1 MSTVAQM
8 PARRRALVADD
19 EALVREFVAET
30 LTRSGFDVET
40 AADGT
45 AASERL
51 LESEFDL
58 ALLDLKMPGAGGL
71 DLLARLTKAGISTPV
86 VLMTA
91 YASVD
96 AAVTALRLGARD
108 FVTKPFT
115 ADDLEVIAVRA
126 VESGRLAVD
135 NRRLRQDFKRVG
147 GLDAIL
153 GASPVVRELKETV
166 AALARSRATV
176 LVTGES
182 GTGKELVARALHAHS
197 PRADHPFV
205 QINCAALPEGLL
217 ESELFG
223 HEKGAFTGA
232 IMRHPGKFELA
243 DGGTILLDEI
253 GDIGPSL
260 QPKLLRVLQERE
272 FYRVGGKTPLRV
284 DVRVVATTNVDLE
297 AAVEAGRF
305 RRDLFYRLNV
315 VPLAVPPLRERR
327 EDILPL
333 ARHFI
338 RRVARENGLPVEGLT
353 AEALA
358 RLEAHEWPGNIRELS
373 NVLERAVVLCRER
386 TVTPEDLQMIDP
398 LAEARQGDLLPAD
411 LSSAERHLIL
421 DALKAEHFNRTR
433 AAARLGISIRTLR
446 NKLKMYGVP
455 AGTPGVKRAA

>member
-182 GTGKELVARALHAHS
+182 GTGKELVARVLHAHS
-197 PRADHPFV
+197 PRADHP
-205 QINCAALPEGLL
+205 
-217 ESELFG
+217 
-223 HEKGAFTGA
+223 
-232 IMRHPGKFELA
+232 
-243 DGGTILLDEI
+243 
-253 GDIGPSL
+253 
-260 QPKLLRVLQERE
+260 
-272 FYRVGGKTPLRV
+272 
-284 DVRVVATTNVDLE
+284 
-297 AAVEAGRF
+297 
-305 RRDLFYRLNV
+305 
-315 VPLAVPPLRERR
+315 
-327 EDILPL
+327 
-333 ARHFI
+333 
-338 RRVARENGLPVEGLT
+338 
-353 AEALA
+353 
-358 RLEAHEWPGNIRELS
+358 
-373 NVLERAVVLCRER
+373 
-386 TVTPEDLQMIDP
+386 
-398 LAEARQGDLLPAD
+398 
-411 LSSAERHLIL
+411 
-421 DALKAEHFNRTR
+421 
-433 AAARLGISIRTLR
+433 
-446 NKLKMYGVP
+446 
-455 AGTPGVKRAA
+455 